1 MASSRLGLLFE
12 LFADSLTGRYKPGVP
27 PPCLSIGWE
36 SVEDPSLVRLMERE
50 HLLQGNLDGTMVT
63 NSASPSGSRPGA
75 GFPFEPLQFLLCVSM
90 LGFSVGKEAT
100 VGQWLMLQELL
111 GSFLG

>member
-1 MASSRLGLLFE
+1 M
-12 LFADSLTGRYKPGVP
+12 
-27 PPCLSIGWE
+27 
-36 SVEDPSLVRLMERE
+36 EDPSLVRLMERE